1 MRRLRHLRLTDGI
14 QRKEGEMASLTD
26 PRPARRD
33 VVLVANGVSKA
44 FGGVYALKGVDFE
57 LRAGEVHA
65 LLGPNGAGKST
76 LIKILDGVQPPDE
89 GTVQVDG
96 RERKAADI
104 ATVFQE
110 LSLVPSLS
118 VAENIFLGNE
128 PTSRWGLVDRKRM
141 NRIARELLER
151 LGLRLRPDE
160 SVENLSVAA
169 RQLVEIAKAIHRDA
183 RVLVLDEPTSTL
195 TKADQLLLFE
205 SVRDIQKSGVGI
217 IYVTHR
223 LTEVFELA
231 NRVTIIRDGRK
242 VMTADVADIEMATLV
257 REITGA
263 DAEVDPPSKESFDR
277 FSDGGTAPKRGGGP
291 KLRVTGLSGDRFTDI
306 SFQAGGGRI
315 VGIAGLI
322 GSGRTELLE
331 TIAGVRRATS
341 GEIQLD
347 GRVVRFRHPWEAL
360 RSGVALV
367 PEDRHRSG
375 VVLQHSIQRNLTL
388 AHRRSLTRAGFVD
401 NRGAA
406 SLARGLV
413 ETLQVK
419 AASVASPVQSLSGGN
434 QQKVVF
440 AKWLQPG
447 LQALLLDEPTQGVD
461 VRARQEIYTVI
472 RRFAE
477 EGAAIVVV
485 SSDFAELQ
493 ELCDEVYFMTS
504 TTMSQPQTVTAEVTD
519 HYIYSTLNERV
530 LQSHERDNL

>member
-1 MRRLRHLRLTDGI
+1 MTIEPEAGS
-14 QRKEGEMASLTD
+14 APSS
-26 PRPARRD
+26 A
-33 VVLVANGVSKA
+33 VLVASGVSKA

-76 LIKILDGVQPPDE
+76 LIKILDGVQPQDE
-89 GTVQVDG
+89 GTVLVDG
-96 RERKAADI
+96 RERTPADI

-118 VAENIFLGNE
+118 VAENIFLGSE
-128 PTSRWGLVDRKRM
+128 PRNRFKLVDRKKM
-141 NRIARELLER
+141 NRIATELMER
-151 LGLRLRPDE
+151 LGLQLRPE
-160 SVENLSVAA
+160 EPVENLSVAS

-195 TKADQLLLFE
+195 TKADQLLLFDR
-205 SVRDIQKSGVGI
+205 VRDIQKSGVGI

-242 VMTADVADIEMATLV
+242 TLTANVSDMEMETLV

-263 DAEVDPPSKESFDR
+263 GIDEEGPSKESFDR
-277 FSDGGTAPKRGGGP
+277 FAHPETVVKSSSGP
-291 KLRVTGLSGDRFTDI
+291 KLRVTDLSGERFSNI
-306 SFQAGGGRI
+306 SFQADGGRI
-315 VGIAGLI
+315 IGIAGLI

-331 TIAGVRRATS
+331 TIAGVRRSTA
-341 GEIQLD
+341 GEVELD
-347 GRVVRFRHPWEAL
+347 GRPVRFKHPWEAL
-360 RSGVALV
+360 RAGVALV

-375 VVLQHSIQRNLTL
+375 VLLQHSIQRNLTL
-388 AHRRSLTRAGFVD
+388 AHRKSLTRAGFVD
-401 NRGAA
+401 NKGAA
-406 SLARGLV
+406 ALARGLV

-419 AASVASPVQSLSGGN
+419 AASIASPVQSLSGGN

-447 LQALLLDEPTQGVD
+447 IQVLLLDEPTQGVD
-461 VRARQEIYTVI
+461 VRARQEIYSVI

-477 EGAAIVVV
+477 EGAAIIVV
-485 SSDFAELQ
+485 SSDFVELQ
-493 ELCDEVYFMTS
+493 EICDEIYFMTS
-504 TTMSQPQTVTAEVTD
+504 ATMSEPQTVTGEVTD
-519 HYIYSTLNERV
+519 QYIYSKLNERV
-530 LQSHERDNL
+530 LQSHERDHQ

>member
-1 MRRLRHLRLTDGI
+1 
-14 QRKEGEMASLTD
+14 MAIPTNQNDASSET
-26 PRPARRD
+26 
-33 VVLVANGVSKA
+33 VLVAKGVSKA
-44 FGGVYALKGVDFE
+44 FSGVYALKGVDFD

-65 LLGPNGAGKST
+65 LLGANGAGKST
-76 LIKILDGVQPPDE
+76 LIKILDGVQPQDE
-89 GTVQVDG
+89 GTVEIDG
-96 RERKAADI
+96 RERTPADI

-128 PTSRWGLVDRKRM
+128 PRNRFTFVDRKKM
-141 NRIARELLER
+141 NRVAKELLEG
-151 LGLRLRPDE
+151 LGLRLRPE
-160 SVENLSVAA
+160 EPVENLSVAS

-231 NRVTIIRDGRK
+231 DRVTIIRDGRK
-242 VMTADVADIEMATLV
+242 VLTENVAEMEMATLV
-257 REITGA
+257 REISGTAIDEDG
-263 DAEVDPPSKESFDR
+263 PPKESFDR
-277 FSDGGTAPKRGGGP
+277 FAHPETVRRSTTGP
-291 KLRVTGLSGDRFTDI
+291 KLRVTDLSGDRFANI
-306 SFQAGGGRI
+306 SFRADGGRI
-315 VGIAGLI
+315 IGIAGLI

-331 TIAGVRRATS
+331 TIAGARRAMA
-341 GEIQLD
+341 GEIELD
-347 GRVVRFRHPWEAL
+347 GRAVRFKHPWEAL
-360 RSGVALV
+360 KAGVALV

-375 VVLQHSIQRNLTL
+375 VILQHSIQRNLTL

-401 NRGAA
+401 NRAA
-406 SLARGLV
+406 ANLVRGLAD
-413 ETLQVK
+413 TLQVK
-419 AASVASPVQSLSGGN
+419 AASMASPVQSLSGGN

-447 LQALLLDEPTQGVD
+447 MQVLLLDEPTQGVD
-461 VRARQEIYTVI
+461 VRARQEIYSVI

-485 SSDFAELQ
+485 SSDFVELN
-493 ELCDEVYFMTS
+493 ELCDEICFMTS
-504 TTMSQPQTVTAEVTD
+504 TTMSRSEPVTD
-519 HYIYSTLNERV
+519 DVTDQYIYSRLNERV
-530 LQSHERDNL
+530 LQSHERDHQ